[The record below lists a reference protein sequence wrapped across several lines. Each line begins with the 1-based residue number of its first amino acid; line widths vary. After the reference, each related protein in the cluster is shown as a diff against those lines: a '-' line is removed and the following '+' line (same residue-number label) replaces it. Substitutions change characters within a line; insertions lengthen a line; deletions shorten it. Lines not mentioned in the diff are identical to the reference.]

1 MNERD
6 IQGTQLAKRNDEL
19 ALLHEKIKILQT
31 TLHEGEAQY
40 GQRLEDI
47 RLLKLDIKRLR

>member
-6 IQGTQLAKRNDEL
+6 IQGTQLAKRNEEL
-19 ALLHEKIKILQT
+19 SLLHEKIKILQT
-31 TLHEGEAQY
+31 TINTGEAQY
-40 GQRLEDI
+40 SQRLEDI

>member
-6 IQGTQLAKRNDEL
+6 IQGTQLARRNDEL
-19 ALLHEKIKILQT
+19 SLLHEKIKILQT
-31 TLHEGEAQY
+31 TLHNGEAQY
-40 GQRLEDI
+40 DQRLEDI

>member
-6 IQGTQLAKRNDEL
+6 IQGTQLARRNDKL
-19 ALLHEKIKILQT
+19 SSLHEKTKILQT
-31 TLHEGEAQY
+31 TLHNGEAQY
-40 GQRLEDI
+40 DQRLEDI

>member
-19 ALLHEKIKILQT
+19 SLLHEKIKILQS
-31 TLHEGEAQY
+31 TLHKGEAQY
-40 GQRLEDI
+40 DQRLEDI

>member
-6 IQGTQLAKRNDEL
+6 VQGTQLARRNDEL
-19 ALLHEKIKILQT
+19 SLLHEKIKILQT
-31 TLHEGEAQY
+31 TLHKGEAQY
-40 GQRLEDI
+40 DQRLEDI

>member
-6 IQGTQLAKRNDEL
+6 IQGTQLARRNEEL
-19 ALLHEKIKILQT
+19 SLLHEQIKILQI
-31 TLHEGEAQY
+31 TLHTGEAQY
-40 GQRLEDI
+40 HQRLEDI